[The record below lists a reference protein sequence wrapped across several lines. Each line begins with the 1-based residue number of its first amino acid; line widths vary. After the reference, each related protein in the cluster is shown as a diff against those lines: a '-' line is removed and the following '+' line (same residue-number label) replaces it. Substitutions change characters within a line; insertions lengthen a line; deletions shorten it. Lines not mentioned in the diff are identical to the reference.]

1 MVEEPGARARHPFLA
16 RLSEGILLADGA
28 MGTFLYDKG
37 IPFDRSFDALNLAE
51 PALIQ
56 SVHREYI
63 RAGAEVIETN
73 TFGAN
78 RFRLAAHGVTDSPR
92 QVNRAGA
99 QIARNAREEVGEPVF
114 VAGAIGPLGKPVAP
128 LGTIPRDEAL
138 AAYREQ
144 AEGLVEGG
152 VDLLIVETQTDL
164 QEALLAVDAVRSV
177 TADLP
182 LVVEMTYTEDGRTL
196 HGTYPEDA
204 VRALSAKAVDV
215 IGANCSVGPH
225 ELLEIV
231 ERYAR
236 KGARPIAVMP
246 NAGLPRLVNGRFLY
260 LSSPEYFADY
270 AVRFAEAGARLIGG
284 CCGTTPAHIRRMHD
298 ALARRRESPSGT
310 GAAAALSG
318 GRGAGADDSSR
329 ERHAPRGTV
338 TVERERDR
346 ERPRATV
353 EESAPSIDPAQ
364 RSRLAGKIARREFVV
379 SVEVD
384 PPRGIRPRK
393 MIEGATL
400 LKNSGVD
407 MINVADSPMARV
419 RMSSIALATMIQSQ
433 VGIET
438 ILHFTCRDRN
448 LMGIQSDLM
457 GAHALGIRNILALT
471 GDPPRAG
478 DYPNTTA
485 VFDVDSIGLIRVLG
499 QLNAGVDLGGNSIGE
514 PTRFVIGCAVNP
526 SAENFDQE
534 LERFHA
540 KVEAGAEF
548 AMTQPLYELATL
560 TRFLEAAKKPRIP
573 VLLGLLPLQSHRH
586 AEFLHNE
593 VPGIVIPDPARKA
606 MREAGDRGID
616 VGIEMCLDLLVEAR
630 ALVEGAY
637 LMPSFGRYEVVAR
650 VVEAVV
656 PGARA

>member
-1 MVEEPGARARHPFLA
+1 MVEESGVRARHPFLA
-16 RLSEGILLADGA
+16 RLAQGVLLADGA
-28 MGTFLYDKG
+28 MGTFLYDRG
-37 IPFDRSFDALNLAE
+37 IPFDRSFDALNLSD

-78 RFRLAAHGVTDSPR
+78 RFRLAAHGVSHDPR

-99 QIARNAREEVGEPVF
+99 QIARNAREEIGDPVF

-128 LGTIPRDEAL
+128 LGTIPREEAL
-138 AAYREQ
+138 GAYREQ

-152 VDLLIVETQTDL
+152 VDLVIIETQTDL
-164 QEALLAVDAVRSV
+164 SEALLAVDAVRAV
-177 TADLP
+177 TSDLP

-196 HGTYPEDA
+196 HGTYPEDV
-204 VRALSAKAVDV
+204 VRALVGREVDV

-225 ELLEIV
+225 ELLDIV
-231 ERYAR
+231 TRYHR
-236 KGARPIAVMP
+236 KSARPIAVMP

-260 LSSPEYFADY
+260 LSSPEYFAEY
-270 AVRFAEAGARLIGG
+270 AVRFVEAGARLIGG
-284 CCGTTPAHIRRMHD
+284 CCGTTPAHVRRMHE
-298 ALARRRESPSGT
+298 ALARQRE
-310 GAAAALSG
+310 
-318 GRGAGADDSSR
+318 GRSTRTEPGDGAGAQ
-329 ERHAPRGTV
+329 HASRGTV
-338 TVERERDR
+338 LAEPERSIH
-346 ERPRATV
+346 PATV
-353 EESAPSIDPAQ
+353 EETAPTVDPAQ
-364 RSRLAGKIARREFVV
+364 RSRLAGKLARHEFVV

-400 LKNSGVD
+400 LKASGVD

-419 RMSSIALATMIQSQ
+419 RMSSIALATMIQGQ

-478 DYPNTTA
+478 DYPSATA
-485 VFDVDSIGLIRVLG
+485 VFDVDSIGLIRVLR

-514 PTRFVIGCAVNP
+514 PTRFVIGCAVSP
-526 SAENFDQE
+526 AADPLERE
-534 LERFHA
+534 VERFHA

-548 AMTQPLYELATL
+548 AMTQPLWELGTL
-560 TRFLEAAKKPRIP
+560 TRFLDAIGTPRIP

-593 VPGIVIPDPARKA
+593 VPGIVIPEASRQE
-606 MREAGDRGID
+606 MRDAGDRGID
-616 VGIEMCLDLLVEAR
+616 VGIEMCLDLLLEAR
-630 ALVEGAY
+630 GQVEGAY

-656 PGARA
+656 PGTRA

>member
-16 RLSEGILLADGA
+16 RLDQGVLLADGA
-28 MGTFLYDKG
+28 MGTLLYDKG
-37 IPFDRSFDALNLAE
+37 IPFDRSFDALNLTD

-78 RFRLAAHGVTDSPR
+78 RFRLAAHGVTDSAR

-99 QIARNAREEVGEPVF
+99 QVARNAREEVGESVF

-128 LGTIPRDEAL
+128 LGTIPGDEAL

-152 VDLLIVETQTDL
+152 VDLILVETQTDL
-164 QEALLAVDAVRSV
+164 VEALLAVDAVRSV

-196 HGTYPEDA
+196 HGTYPEDV
-204 VRALSAKAVDV
+204 VRALAGKSVDV
-215 IGANCSVGPH
+215 IGANCSVGPA

-231 ERYAR
+231 GRYRR
-236 KGARPIAVMP
+236 KTERPIAVMP
-246 NAGLPRLVNGRFLY
+246 NAGMPRLVNGRFIY

-270 AVRFAEAGARLIGG
+270 ATRFADAGARLIGG
-284 CCGTTPAHIRRMHD
+284 CCGTTPAHIRRMRE
-298 ALARRRESPSGT
+298 ALARRPAGVKAR
-310 GAAAALSG
+310 GAAEGAPAAGSG
-318 GRGAGADDSSR
+318 SAPPAPP
-329 ERHAPRGTV
+329 RHAPTIS
-338 TVERERDR
+338 TI
-346 ERPRATV
+346 
-353 EESAPSIDPAQ
+353 EEAPAPTDLAQ
-364 RSRLAGKIARREFVV
+364 RSGLAAKLARREFVV

-384 PPRGIRPRK
+384 PPRGVRPRK

-400 LKNSGVD
+400 LKTAGVD
-407 MINVADSPMARV
+407 TINVADSPMARV
-419 RMSSIALATMIQSQ
+419 RMSSIALATMIESR

-471 GDPPRAG
+471 GDPPRSG
-478 DYPNTTA
+478 DYPGTTA
-485 VFDVDSIGLIRVLG
+485 VFDVDSVGLIRVLG
-499 QLNAGVDLGGNSIGE
+499 KLNAGMDLGGNSIGE

-526 SAENFDQE
+526 AAPELDAEI
-534 LERFHA
+534 ERFRA

-548 AMTQPLYELATL
+548 AMTQPLYEMATL
-560 TRFLEAAKKPRIP
+560 TRFLKALGTPRIP
-573 VLLGLLPLQSHRH
+573 ILLGLLPLQSHRH

-593 VPGIVIPDPARKA
+593 VPGIVIPEPARKA

>member
-1 MVEEPGARARHPFLA
+1 MVEEPGARARHPFLK
-16 RLSEGILLADGA
+16 RLEQGTLLADGA
-28 MGTFLYDKG
+28 MGTLLYDKG
-37 IPFDRSFDALNLAE
+37 IPFDRSFDALNLTD

-63 RAGAEVIETN
+63 RAGADVIETN

-78 RFRLAAHGVTDSPR
+78 RFRLAAHGVTDSAR

-99 QIARNAREEVGEPVF
+99 QVARNAREEVGEPVF

-128 LGTIPRDEAL
+128 LGTIPKGEAL
-138 AAYREQ
+138 EAYREQ

-152 VDLLIVETQTDL
+152 VDLILVETQTDL
-164 QEALLAVDAVRSV
+164 NEALLAVEAVRSV

-196 HGTYPEDA
+196 HGTYPEDV
-204 VRALSAKAVDV
+204 VRALAGKAVDV
-215 IGANCSVGPH
+215 IGANCSVGPN

-231 ERYAR
+231 GRYRR
-236 KGARPIAVMP
+236 KTERPIAVMP
-246 NAGLPRLVNGRFLY
+246 NAGMPRLVNGRFIY
-260 LSSPEYFADY
+260 LSSPEYFAEY
-270 AVRFAEAGARLIGG
+270 AVRFADAGARLIGG
-284 CCGTTPAHIRRMHD
+284 CCGTTPLHIRRMRE
-298 ALARRRESPSGT
+298 ALARRPAGGKGRDGTAPAPAPAPAQAPS
-310 GAAAALSG
+310 
-318 GRGAGADDSSR
+318 
-329 ERHAPRGTV
+329 
-338 TVERERDR
+338 
-346 ERPRATV
+346 TV
-353 EESAPSIDPAQ
+353 EEAPPPTDPTQ
-364 RSRLAGKIARREFVV
+364 RSGLAAKLARREFVV

-393 MIEGATL
+393 MIEGAIL
-400 LKNSGVD
+400 LKTAGVD
-407 MINVADSPMARV
+407 TINVADSPMARV
-419 RMSSIALATMIQSQ
+419 RMSSIALATMIESR

-478 DYPNTTA
+478 DYPNATA
-485 VFDVDSIGLIRVLG
+485 VFDVDSVGLIGILRK
-499 QLNAGVDLGGNSIGE
+499 LNAGMDLGGNSIGE
-514 PTRFVIGCAVNP
+514 ATRFVIGCAVNP
-526 SAENFDQE
+526 TAEDLPAE
-534 LERFHA
+534 ITRFRS

-560 TRFLEAAKKPRIP
+560 TRFLKAVGTPRIP
-573 VLLGLLPLQSHRH
+573 ILLGLLPLQSHRH

-593 VPGIVIPDPARKA
+593 VPGIVIPEPARKA
-606 MREAGDRGID
+606 MRDAGDRGID

>member
-16 RLSEGILLADGA
+16 RLSQGILLADGA
-28 MGTFLYDKG
+28 MGTLLYDKG
-37 IPFDRSFDALNLAE
+37 IPFDRSFDALNLTD

-99 QIARNAREEVGEPVF
+99 QIARNAREELGEPVF

-128 LGTIPRDEAL
+128 LGTIPREEAL
-138 AAYREQ
+138 LAYREQ

-152 VDLLIVETQTDL
+152 VDLVIIETQTDL
-164 QEALLAVDAVRSV
+164 SEALLAVDAVRAVAS
-177 TADLP
+177 DLP

-236 KGARPIAVMP
+236 KTDRPIAVMP
-246 NAGLPRLVNGRFLY
+246 NAGMPRLVNGRFLY
-260 LSSPEYFADY
+260 LSSPEYFAEY
-270 AVRFAEAGARLIGG
+270 AARFADAGARLIGG
-284 CCGTTPAHIRRMHD
+284 CCGTTPAHVRRMKE
-298 ALARRRESPSGT
+298 ALSRRPARGDGGGPAVATAR
-310 GAAAALSG
+310 GAAAEP
-318 GRGAGADDSSR
+318 
-329 ERHAPRGTV
+329 ERAARPATIEEAP
-338 TVERERDR
+338 
-346 ERPRATV
+346 A
-353 EESAPSIDPAQ
+353 AIDPAQ
-364 RSRLAGKIARREFVV
+364 RSRLAAKIARREFVV

-400 LKNSGVD
+400 LKTSGVD

-478 DYPNTTA
+478 DYPSATA
-485 VFDVDSIGLIRVLG
+485 VFDVDSIGLIRVLM
-499 QLNAGVDLGGNSIGE
+499 QLNAGMDLGGNSIGE

-534 LERFHA
+534 LERFRA
-540 KVEAGAEF
+540 KVAAGAEF
-548 AMTQPLYELATL
+548 AMTQPLYELSTL
-560 TRFLEAAKKPRIP
+560 TRFLEATKKPRIP